1 MTKLPRNGLRTV
13 KQFKE
18 AVVQWAAQIKVE
30 PTQIRLQKMTRKW
43 ASCSTSG
50 WVCFSMDLLQER
62 RDFQEYVIVHE
73 LLHLQ
78 VPNHGRLFKSL
89 LRAYLPEWE
98 AIVGRRANK
107 SERDV

>member
-1 MTKLPRNGLRTV
+1 
-13 KQFKE
+13 
-18 AVVQWAAQIKVE
+18 VQWAARIKVE
-30 PTQIRLQKMTRKW
+30 PTQVRLQKMTRKW

-50 WVCFSMDLLQER
+50 WICFSMDLLREKP
-62 RDFQEYVIVHE
+62 DFQEYAIVHE

-98 AIVGRRANK
+98 EIVERRGSAL
-107 SERDV
+107 EREI